1 MSSYALITGA
11 SNGIGKSIAHSLARR
26 QYPLLL
32 VARSEQALQ
41 LLARSLTDTYH
52 VPVAYL
58 ALDLTLPDAADRL
71 LQWIADHQYPVSIL
85 VNNAGYGTWGTFDQ
99 LGLDLQLN
107 MLQLNMQVVVALSHR
122 LLPLLRQQPRAYLLN
137 VGSTAAYQAVP
148 EVSLYAASK
157 AFVVSFT
164 RGLRY
169 ELRGSNVSVSCLSPG
184 PVDTGFID
192 RAGMGALKELTAKY
206 SMTPDRVA
214 EIAVKGMFRSKA
226 EIIPGWLNR
235 LTVFSNRLLPKALIE
250 HIAAGLY
257 KKAK

>member
-58 ALDLTLPDAADRL
+58 ALDLTLPDAADRVW
-71 LQWIADHQYPVSIL
+71 QWVTDHAYPLSVL
-85 VNNAGYGTWGTFDQ
+85 VNNAGYGIWGSFDK
-99 LGLDLQLN
+99 LELPLQLN
-107 MLQLNMQVVVALSHR
+107 MLQLNMQAVVALSHR
-122 LLPLLRQQPRAYLLN
+122 LLPLLHQQPKAYLLN
-137 VGSTAAYQAVP
+137 VASTAAYQAVP

-157 AFVVSFT
+157 AFIVSFT

-169 ELRGSNVSVSCLSPG
+169 ELKDSAISVSCLSPG

-192 RAGMGALKELTAKY
+192 RAGMGPLKELTAKY
-206 SMTPDRVA
+206 SMTPDKVA
-214 EIAVKGMFRSKA
+214 AIAVKGMFRSKA

-235 LTVFSNRLLPKALIE
+235 LAVFSNRLLPKALIE
-250 HIAAGLY
+250 RIAAGLY
-257 KKAK
+257 KTK